1 MGKSRYQSFIRLL
14 MIVMLMVTSIASAS
28 TLSQQ
33 RQMYMDARHA
43 LATGKHEKF
52 SMLSGQ
58 LKDYPLYPYLQYE
71 ELRRRISSAPE
82 KDIRDFLDNYSFVP
96 VTRRIRNAWLDV
108 LMTRGQ
114 NVKFQQYYDAAN
126 GNTDHQCF
134 DMQARMLSGD
144 APQAAL
150 EAEKLWL
157 VGESQP
163 EQCDPIFSWMKNYL
177 LW

>member
-1 MGKSRYQSFIRLL
+1 MGGFNIKAIYCLFA
-14 MIVMLMVTSIASAS
+14 IVAVVASSVTSAS
-28 TLSQQ
+28 TLTQQ

-43 LATGKHEKF
+43 LATGKHNKF
-52 SMLSGQ
+52 TMLSER

-82 KDIRDFLDNYSFVP
+82 KDIRGFLDNYSYVP
-96 VTRRIRNAWLDV
+96 VARRIRNAWLDV
-108 LMTRGQ
+108 LMKRDQ
-114 NVKFQQYYDAAN
+114 HVKFQQYYVAN
-126 GNTDHQCF
+126 DGNSAHQCF

-157 VGESQP
+157 VG
-163 EQCDPIFSWMKNYL
+163 K
-177 LW
+177 